1 MKIFEGVVAST
12 KMQKTATVEVE
23 RIKVHPVYKKR
34 IKIKKKYHVHNELG
48 VKVGDWVKIQECRP
62 ISKTKKW
69 KIIEVI
75 KK

>member
-1 MKIFEGVVAST
+1 MRVLEGVVIST
-12 KMQKTATVEVE
+12 KMKKTATIEVE
-23 RIKVHPVYKKR
+23 RIKVHPIYKKR

-48 VKVGDWVKIQECRP
+48 IKVGDWVKIQECRP

-69 KIIEVI
+69 KIMEVI